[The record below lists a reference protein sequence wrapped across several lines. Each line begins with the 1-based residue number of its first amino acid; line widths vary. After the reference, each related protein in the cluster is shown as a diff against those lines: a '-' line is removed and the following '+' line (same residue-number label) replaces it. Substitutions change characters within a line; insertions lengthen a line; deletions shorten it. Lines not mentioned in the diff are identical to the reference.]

1 MCNQGMMSDDCA
13 DRPQVLLY
21 LLQALGDIEPGLT
34 DVGVEFQRGDDLQ
47 YADSE
52 TLLSELTL
60 IRCFNGLAQ
69 VMRVTDLGSRVTTSP
84 LLASRHEL
92 LLDEL
97 GRRGANFEKWPLAIP
112 NRPRRTRSQT
122 RPKDAEQ
129 KEVDLTRVSDN
140 LNIARVRL

>member
-13 DRPQVLLY
+13 DGPQVLLY

-34 DVGVEFQRGDDLQ
+34 DVGVAFQRGDDLQ

-52 TLLSELTL
+52 TLLAELTL
-60 IRCFNGLAQ
+60 IRCFKGLAQ
-69 VMRVTDLGSRVTTSP
+69 GLRVTDLGSGATTPP

-97 GRRGANFEKWPLAIP
+97 GQRGAFPEHWS
-112 NRPRRTRSQT
+112 RRSQP
-122 RPKDAEQ
+122 RPIDAEHR
-129 KEVDLTRVSDN
+129 KVDLTRVGDN